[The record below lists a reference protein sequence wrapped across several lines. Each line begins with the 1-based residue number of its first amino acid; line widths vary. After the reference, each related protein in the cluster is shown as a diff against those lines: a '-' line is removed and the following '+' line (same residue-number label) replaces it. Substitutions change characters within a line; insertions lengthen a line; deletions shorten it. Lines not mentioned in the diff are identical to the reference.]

1 MPVSVRPIELLA
13 HIRYSALPRIVT
25 WRGRRPTED
34 IAIIETETGIA
45 ELDTESSIQPPWEA
59 DARIRKPVGAKTR
72 AFADTLFAAIAAGEY
87 RFGTRLPAERVL
99 CEDYGLSRNSVRQ
112 ALQLLEKYN
121 VVERIPG
128 SGSVVTYRPQSE
140 PTTEPNIEPAHAM
153 LDLTE
158 IGEITSPLELGV
170 VRSIVE
176 PEIARLAVLS
186 MTSRDIQRMNQIQAE
201 IERVTVDGERLAEL
215 DDELRMQ
222 IARGTHNP
230 LFVVIYQMI
239 NHVNQSADWANQR
252 RKALTPG
259 RIREYRLQSKS
270 LCEAISNREIEA
282 TVENLKLSL
291 AEFHQ
296 DLMRG
301 V

>member
-1 MPVSVRPIELLA
+1 MNYKNQMNI
-13 HIRYSALPRIVT
+13 H
-25 WRGRRPTED
+25 
-34 IAIIETETGIA
+34 
-45 ELDTESSIQPPWEA
+45 SSPPWDLDE
-59 DARIRKPVGAKTR
+59 RIRKPVGPKTR
-72 AFADTLFAAIAAGEY
+72 EFADTLFNAILSGEY
-87 RFGTRLPAERVL
+87 RFGTRLPAERAL
-99 CEDYGLSRNSVRQ
+99 CEEYGLSRNSVRQ
-112 ALQLLEKYN
+112 ALELLEQYE
-121 VVERIPG
+121 VVERKPG
-128 SGSVVTYRPQSE
+128 SGSVVCYRQPEAQADSV
-140 PTTEPNIEPAHAM
+140 PSIEAEHAM

-186 MTSRDIQRMNQIQAE
+186 MTSRDIQKMNEIQAE
-201 IERVTVDGERLAEL
+201 IEKVTIDGTRLSEL

-230 LFVVIYQMI
+230 LFIVIYQMI
-239 NHVNQSADWANQR
+239 NHVNQTADWAAQR
-252 RKALTPG
+252 RNALTPG